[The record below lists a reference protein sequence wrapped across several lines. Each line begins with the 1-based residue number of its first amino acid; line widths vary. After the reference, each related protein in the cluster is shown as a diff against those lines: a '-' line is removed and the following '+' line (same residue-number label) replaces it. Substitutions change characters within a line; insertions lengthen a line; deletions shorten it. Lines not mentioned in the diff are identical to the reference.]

1 MEVVPNK
8 EAEPNK
14 RLNVEGQ
21 HVQEMWLS
29 KQIATTNVVPVKH
42 EFLSNM
48 TKNFLSISICLFQLT
63 AHGIAGNHGI
73 VVPQLVEVVP
83 NKEPGPKIMPCVEV
97 QHVQAM
103 LLSKQIATTN
113 VVLVNHVFLID
124 RAKNFLSISI
134 CLFQL
139 TVLGIAGNHGV
150 VVLNLVEV
158 VPNKEP
164 GPIIMQCVEVQ
175 HVQAILLSK
184 RIVTTIVVLVNHF

>member
-1 MEVVPNK
+1 MEG
-8 EAEPNK
+8 
-14 RLNVEGQ
+14 R

-29 KQIATTNVVPVKH
+29 KQIATTNAV
-42 EFLSNM
+42 S
-48 TKNFLSISICLFQLT
+48 
-63 AHGIAGNHGI
+63 
-73 VVPQLVEVVP
+73 
-83 NKEPGPKIMPCVEV
+83 
-97 QHVQAM
+97 
-103 LLSKQIATTN
+103 
-113 VVLVNHVFLID
+113 VNHELFINIT
-124 RAKNFLSISI
+124 KIFLSISI

>member
-1 MEVVPNK
+1 MTVHGTIGNLGAVVPKLAAVVPNK
-8 EAEPNK
+8 GAELNK
-14 RLNVEGQ
+14 KLNVEAR
-21 HVQEMWLS
+21 HVQEMWSS
-29 KQIATTNVVPVKH
+29 KQIV
-42 EFLSNM
+42 
-48 TKNFLSISICLFQLT
+48 
-63 AHGIAGNHGI
+63 
-73 VVPQLVEVVP
+73 
-83 NKEPGPKIMPCVEV
+83 
-97 QHVQAM
+97 
-103 LLSKQIATTN
+103 TTN

>member
-14 RLNVEGQ
+14 RLNVEGR

-29 KQIATTNVVPVKH
+29 KQIATTNVVPVNH
-42 EFLSNM
+42 EFLINI
-48 TKNFLSISICLFQLT
+48 T
-63 AHGIAGNHGI
+63 
-73 VVPQLVEVVP
+73 
-83 NKEPGPKIMPCVEV
+83 
-97 QHVQAM
+97 
-103 LLSKQIATTN
+103 
-113 VVLVNHVFLID
+113 
-124 RAKNFLSISI
+124 KNFLSISI

-158 VPNKEP
+158 VPSKEP
-164 GPIIMQCVEVQ
+164 GPEIMPCVEVQ